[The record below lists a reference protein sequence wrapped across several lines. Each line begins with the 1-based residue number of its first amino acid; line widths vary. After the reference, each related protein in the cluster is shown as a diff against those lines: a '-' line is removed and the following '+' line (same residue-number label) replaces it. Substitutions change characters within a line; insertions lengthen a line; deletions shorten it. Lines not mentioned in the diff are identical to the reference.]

1 MVISLFMDDVGQDTN
16 KTDDVGQDTKLR
28 TITTQQYNIYTDCTD
43 KIWFGSVEG
52 EMMMDM
58 ELFNMAICN

>member
-1 MVISLFMDDVGQDTN
+1 MVISLFM
-16 KTDDVGQDTKLR
+16 DDVGQDTKLR